1 MEELTIDT
9 SNWDKVTCTDNAP
22 SFFEPNYTIR
32 FFTKDQKEVGN
43 FDFNGDKLKF
53 EGDVEES
60 AQVFIDFLLN
70 AFNQRIEEI
79 EKEAFDAGVKA
90 EHLSYKDSFIDNS
103 TK

>member
-1 MEELTIDT
+1 MEGLKIDT
-9 SNWDKVTCTDNAP
+9 SNWDKVICTDNA
-22 SFFEPNYTIR
+22 STLFEPNHTIR
-32 FFTKDQKEVGN
+32 LFNKEHKEVGN

-79 EKEAFDAGVKA
+79 KSNTIKEYDEQFDPR
-90 EHLSYKDSFIDNS
+90 ED
-103 TK
+103 